1 LSAILTGLIRPS
13 MEAAPM
19 HAFDAPAA
27 GTGKSLLVDTVAII
41 TTGRKAPAM
50 AFGASNEETEKRLAS
65 AMMAGDQLL
74 MLDNVTRPVEGDLLC
89 QMLTQSTVTTR
100 VLGKSAM
107 VLLPSTC
114 LVTVTGNNLT
124 FTNDVSRRVVTCRMD
139 AQLERPD
146 QRRFDFRPTDEA
158 LSNRPALVA
167 AGLTVLRAYIA
178 AGRPLDGKLQ
188 PLGDFNEW
196 RLIRE
201 ALVWLGE
208 EDPALTVDTAM
219 ALDPDLETLRRVL
232 TLWHAAFGSSPMT
245 VTRIGQ
251 EQFDEETPA
260 AQLKRL
266 MAESWCQGKPWTGQK
281 ISAELRKRSGRVAG
295 EMRLAKAG
303 EIGGIDAWRV
313 ETVQTTDF

>member
-1 LSAILTGLIRPS
+1 
-13 MEAAPM
+13 M
-19 HAFDAPAA
+19 
-27 GTGKSLLVDTVAII
+27 
-41 TTGRKAPAM
+41 
-50 AFGASNEETEKRLAS
+50 
-65 AMMAGDQLL
+65 
-74 MLDNVTRPVEGDLLC
+74 
-89 QMLTQSTVTTR
+89 TQSTLGTEFAELEKITGDYLNWGRSDWDAATTER
-100 VLGKSAM
+100 LDEIIKSAY
-107 VLLPSTC
+107 
-114 LVTVTGNNLT
+114 
-124 FTNDVSRRVVTCRMD
+124 RRY
-139 AQLERPD
+139 L
-146 QRRFDFRPTDEA
+146 
-158 LSNRPALVA
+158 
-167 AGLTVLRAYIA
+167 